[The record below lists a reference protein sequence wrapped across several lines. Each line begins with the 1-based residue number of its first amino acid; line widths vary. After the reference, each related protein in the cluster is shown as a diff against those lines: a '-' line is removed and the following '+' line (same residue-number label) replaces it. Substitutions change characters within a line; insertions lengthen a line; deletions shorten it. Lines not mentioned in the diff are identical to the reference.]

1 MDFQL
6 LLLLLLGEES
16 LIGDFLGLL
25 KQELASVVL
34 LFLLPRCR

>member
-1 MDFQL
+1 MDLQL

-16 LIGDFLGLL
+16 LIVEFLDLL
-25 KQELASVVL
+25 KQDLASLVL

>member
-1 MDFQL
+1 MDFQ

-16 LIGDFLGLL
+16 LIGEFLGLL